1 MSNQIYLEARKIFD
15 KYNGSYFQME
25 KEGEY
30 QKYKNFKVP
39 QRIEATWIS
48 ERKKNI
54 VEKLYSETSENE
66 IASLF
71 SQYGETV
78 SQTIDESGLSFML
91 KFAKENKNKWDSFT
105 NVRIVESILNSLS
118 RFNKNN
124 KQAAINESL
133 ELLRNVEKTAFR
145 VSDSYKVNGVFPDYV
160 AESRIA
166 ERVNRNIK
174 YWENELKSL

>member
-1 MSNQIYLEARKIFD
+1 MTNIMEVTSRWKGKVNTRNIKISKFRKEL
-15 KYNGSYFQME
+15 K
-25 KEGEY
+25 
-30 QKYKNFKVP
+30 
-39 QRIEATWIS
+39 QRGFLS
-48 ERKKNI
+48 EKKNI

>member
-1 MSNQIYLEARKIFD
+1 MSNQIFLEARKIFD

-25 KEGEY
+25 REGEY
-30 QKYKNFKVP
+30 QKYKDFKVP
-39 QRIEATWIS
+39 QEIEATWIS
-48 ERKKNI
+48 ERIKNI

-71 SQYGETV
+71 SQYCETV

-91 KFAKENKNKWDSFT
+91 KFAKENQNKFDSFT
-105 NVRIVESILNSLS
+105 NVRIIESILNSVS
-118 RFNKNN
+118 RFNTEK
-124 KQAAINESL
+124 KQVAINESL
-133 ELLRNVEKTAFR
+133 ELLRNVDKIAFH

-160 AESRIA
+160 AKSKIV

-174 YWENELKSL
+174 YLENELKSL